1 MSEVIRLLP
10 DHIAN
15 QIAAGEVIQRPA
27 SVVKELV
34 ENAIDAGATEIEI
47 FIKDAG
53 KTLIQVL
60 DDGSG
65 MSEMDARMAFE
76 RHATSKLRTAADLFN
91 LSTNGFRGEALA
103 SIAAIS
109 HVELKSKM
117 DNQEWGT
124 SVVIEGSKLVDQSP
138 VTCKVGTSFEIKNLF
153 FNVPARRNFLKSDG
167 VEFKHIED
175 EFIRIALANPDTMM
189 SLHHN
194 GIRCY
199 QVEKA
204 NLRKRIVDIFGRS
217 YNDRLVPIEETTGIV
232 KIVGFVGK
240 PEFAK
245 KSRGEQFL
253 FVNDRFFRDSYFN
266 HAITQAYDGLL
277 ASKTFPSYFL
287 YFYVDPAA
295 IDVNVHPTKTEI
307 KFEEDKEIYAILKS
321 SVKQGLGKFNIAPA
335 LDFDQETSFDVPY
348 SMRNQLPVQPEIQ
361 VDTQYN
367 PFNATTFS
375 RASSPSSGVRNDR
388 STAIL
393 SAGFGAVEPKKEDWE
408 GFYKIDQVDD
418 KPALE
423 LELHADANKQFIFQ
437 GAYLFCTTKNGLLA
451 IHGRRAK
458 ERIVYDEIMQTFV
471 MQPISSQQ
479 LLFPFGFELSAA
491 EKMLWEENKVSLNR
505 LGFAWSLSDTGMD
518 IEGAPAH
525 LKDEGIQNSVQD
537 IITSLSVAGLD
548 KGEVAHVLI
557 SAISKAA
564 ANQSMQWN
572 GESANQLLNS
582 LFQCPEHQYSPTGKV
597 ILNTLQIKD
606 INQLF

>member
-60 DDGSG
+60 DNGSG

-76 RHATSKLRTAADLFN
+76 RHATSKLRSAEDLFN
-91 LSTNGFRGEALA
+91 LHTNGFRGEALA

-117 DNQEWGT
+117 NNREWGT
-124 SVVIEGSKLVDQSP
+124 AIIIEGSKLVDQSP
-138 VTCKVGTSFEIKNLF
+138 TTCKAGTSFEIKNLF

-175 EFIRIALANPDTMM
+175 EFIRIALANPETMM

-194 GIRCY
+194 GTRCY
-199 QVEKA
+199 HLEKA

-217 YNDRLVPIEETTGIV
+217 FNDRLVPIEETTGIV

-253 FVNDRFFRDSYFN
+253 FVNDRFFKDSYFN

-277 ASKTFPSYFL
+277 APKTFPSYFL
-287 YFYVDPAA
+287 YFYVNPGS

-307 KFEEDKEIYAILKS
+307 KFEEDREIYAILKS
-321 SVKQGLGKFNIAPA
+321 SIKQGLGKFNIAPA
-335 LDFDQETSFDVPY
+335 LDFEQETSFDVPY

-361 VDTQYN
+361 INPDYN
-367 PFNATTFS
+367 PFNTSTS
-375 RASSPSSGVRNDR
+375 RTSTSGMKTDK

-393 SAGFGAVEPKKEDWE
+393 SAGFGTNEVKKQDWE
-408 GFYKIDQVDD
+408 DFYNIDEVET
-418 KPALE
+418 KPTIE
-423 LELHADANKQFIFQ
+423 LDIQAEENKQFIFQ
-437 GAYLFCTTKNGLLA
+437 GPYLFCTTKNGLLA

-458 ERIVYDEIMQTFV
+458 ERIIYDEIMQNFV

-479 LLFPFGFELSAA
+479 ILFPLGFELSMS
-491 EKMLWEENKVSLNR
+491 EKMLWEENQVSLTR
-505 LGFAWSLSDTGMD
+505 LGFAWKFTDSGMD

-525 LKDEGIQNSVQD
+525 LKDEGIQNAVQT
-537 IITSLSVAGLD
+537 IINNLSIGNID
-548 KGEVAHVLI
+548 KGEIAHMLI
-557 SAISKAA
+557 SAIAKVAS
-564 ANQSMQWN
+564 NQRFQWSN
-572 GESANQLLNS
+572 ESANQLLNS
-582 LFQCPEHQYSPTGKV
+582 LFQCSEHQYSPTGKT

-606 INQLF
+606 IHQLF

>member
-34 ENAIDAGATEIEI
+34 ENAIDAGATEIEV

-60 DDGSG
+60 DNGSG

-76 RHATSKLRTAADLFN
+76 RHATSKLRSAEDLFN
-91 LSTNGFRGEALA
+91 LHTNGFRGEALA

-117 DNQEWGT
+117 DGQEWGT

-138 VTCKVGTSFEIKNLF
+138 VTCKAGTSFEIKNLF

-167 VEFKHIED
+167 VEFKHIEE

-189 SLHHN
+189 TLHHN
-194 GIRCY
+194 GTRCY
-199 QVEKA
+199 HLEKA
-204 NLRKRIVDIFGRS
+204 NLRKRIVDAFGRS

-287 YFYVDPAA
+287 YFYVDPAT

-348 SMRNQLPVQPEIQ
+348 SMRNQVPVEPQIQ
-361 VDTQYN
+361 VDTTYN
-367 PFNATTFS
+367 PFNTSTS
-375 RASSPSSGVRNDR
+375 RSSSGVRTDR
-388 STAIL
+388 STAIM
-393 SAGFGAVEPKKEDWE
+393 SAGFGNEEIKKQDWE
-408 GFYKIDQVDD
+408 DFYKIDDVEEKQAVELS
-418 KPALE
+418 LE
-423 LELHADANKQFIFQ
+423 METNKQFIFQ

-458 ERIVYDEIMQTFV
+458 ERIVYDEIMSAFV
-471 MQPISSQQ
+471 LQPISSQQ
-479 LLFPFGFELSAA
+479 LLFPLTFDLSAG
-491 EKMLWEENKVSLNR
+491 EKLLWEENQVSLSR
-505 LGFAWSLSDTGMD
+505 LGFSWSFTDSGMD

-537 IITSLSVAGLD
+537 IVASLSVSGLD

-557 SAISKAA
+557 SSIAKSA
-564 ANQSMQWN
+564 ANQTIQWN
-572 GESANQLLNS
+572 TESANQLLNS
-582 LFQCPEHQYSPTGKV
+582 LFQCPEHQYSPSGKV

>member
-53 KTLIQVL
+53 KTLVQVL
-60 DDGSG
+60 DNGTG

-76 RHATSKLRTAADLFN
+76 RHATSKLRSAEDLFN

-117 DNQEWGT
+117 HDQEWGT
-124 SVVIEGSKLVDQSP
+124 SVIIEGSKLIDQQS
-138 VTCKVGTSFEIKNLF
+138 VTCKAGTSFEIKNLF

-175 EFIRIALANPDTMM
+175 EFIRIALANPETMM
-189 SLHHN
+189 TLHNN
-194 GIRCY
+194 GTRCY
-199 QVEKA
+199 HLEKA

-232 KIVGFVGK
+232 KIIGFVGK

-287 YFYVDPAA
+287 YFYVNPGS

-307 KFEEDKEIYAILKS
+307 KFEEDREIYAILKS
-321 SVKQGLGKFNIAPA
+321 SIKQGLGKFNIAPA

-361 VDTQYN
+361 VNPDYN
-367 PFNATTFS
+367 PFRQSSTS
-375 RASSPSSGVRNDR
+375 RTSSSGIKSDK

-393 SAGFGAVEPKKEDWE
+393 SAGFGTNDIKKQDWE
-408 GFYKIDQVDD
+408 DFYKIDEVET
-418 KPALE
+418 KPTEE
-423 LELHADANKQFIFQ
+423 LDIQTDANKQFIFQ

-458 ERIVYDEIMQTFV
+458 ERIVYDEIMQKFV

-479 LLFPFGFELSAA
+479 ILFPLGFELSTA
-491 EKMLWEENKVSLNR
+491 EKMLWEENQVSLSR
-505 LGFAWSLSDTGMD
+505 LGFVWTITDSGMD

-525 LKDEGIQNSVQD
+525 LKDEGIQNSIQE
-537 IITSLSVAGLD
+537 IITNLSIGNID
-548 KGEVAHVLI
+548 KGEVAHLLI
-557 SAISKAA
+557 SSIAKAA
-564 ANQSMQWN
+564 SNQSFNWN
-572 GESANQLLNS
+572 NESANLLLNS
-582 LFQCPEHQYSPTGKV
+582 LFQCPEHQYSPTGKI